1 MPLVGFGGLE
11 LCLYLYGIREPMRAQ
26 YLDGSGPMRV
36 LHSDLSVVVE
46 LAEVGSLMMKDDRLE
61 DIGLWPDCDGDSWA

>member
-1 MPLVGFGGLE
+1 MGVSGCVG
-11 LCLYLYGIREPMRAQ
+11 
-26 YLDGSGPMRV
+26 V
-36 LHSDLSVVVE
+36 LRVVVE

>member
-1 MPLVGFGGLE
+1 
-11 LCLYLYGIREPMRAQ
+11 MRAQ

-36 LHSDLSVVVE
+36 LHSNLSVVVE